1 MKKNYKLE
9 ILIPTYNRVKDLE
22 KNLKILKD
30 YIIKNK
36 FLSEIRIIISD
47 NNSTDSTEKMILELK
62 KDEVLN
68 KLIKYNKQ
76 IENIGLEKNALDILS
91 KSEAE
96 YIMYLGDDDYIEQEY
111 LEKVMSIL
119 ENESDIGVIL
129 PSFVAILPDGTSLNS
144 GRDLGMESKKY
155 KKGFNNCLIN
165 SWRGHQLSGVV
176 LKRENLLEKYKENK
190 VSNIYPFIYFTSIN
204 CLNYDTY
211 HITEFPVKVT
221 QPGQQNKDWGYKDDG
236 LISEIF
242 DNYKKLSE
250 INLLKRFLLEM
261 MLLKEQNW
269 RYLMYKLKSPLV
281 VIKIIKN
288 KKTSVPTKIVFPLF
302 FLGIFSLKLLKKGF
316 KSLCQI

>member
-96 YIMYLGDDDYIEQEY
+96 YIM
-111 LEKVMSIL
+111 
-119 ENESDIGVIL
+119 
-129 PSFVAILPDGTSLNS
+129 
-144 GRDLGMESKKY
+144 
-155 KKGFNNCLIN
+155 
-165 SWRGHQLSGVV
+165 
-176 LKRENLLEKYKENK
+176 
-190 VSNIYPFIYFTSIN
+190 
-204 CLNYDTY
+204 
-211 HITEFPVKVT
+211 
-221 QPGQQNKDWGYKDDG
+221 
-236 LISEIF
+236 
-242 DNYKKLSE
+242 
-250 INLLKRFLLEM
+250 
-261 MLLKEQNW
+261 
-269 RYLMYKLKSPLV
+269 
-281 VIKIIKN
+281 
-288 KKTSVPTKIVFPLF
+288 
-302 FLGIFSLKLLKKGF
+302 
-316 KSLCQI
+316 